1 MRGFDVRNKSRG
13 FTLVEVV
20 VGLAVMAV
28 ALLATAPLFLYAA
41 KENAGGGDLGEVGV
55 LAVER
60 MERLRGTEYSSL
72 DFGGSLASNVTD
84 YSDTTNPDFTVRWTI
99 GASPNPPA
107 GAKIITVRAFADH
120 VFLGRAKEVTLV
132 TLRTE

>member
-1 MRGFDVRNKSRG
+1 MRGSDMRNKSRG

-20 VGLAVMAV
+20 VGLAIMAV
-28 ALLATAPLFLYAA
+28 GLLATAPLFLYAA

-60 MERLRGTEYSSL
+60 MERLRGTEYASL
-72 DFGGSLASNVTD
+72 DLGGSLASNVTD

-99 GASPNPPA
+99 ALSPNPPA
-107 GAKIITVRAFADH
+107 GARIITVRALAQRT
-120 VFLGRAKEVTLV
+120 VIGRAKEVTLM